1 MPIGAL
7 KNHAY
12 RAALPLLGKH
22 CAEPSVV
29 CDAPKDASG
38 CHRLALEALRPILKR
53 HHVVGAVIQVIRH
66 GQLSE
71 RYLAGHARLTPSPVP
86 AKACTIFRSASIA
99 KLATALL
106 VFRLQTLGLLDVSE
120 DISAFLSYPVRNPLH
135 VNTPISLG
143 MLLSHT
149 SSIVDSSAYFS
160 AFSKNTPLHTLLQDP
175 SAFSSA
181 APGMLFRYSNLAAGM
196 IGCALESRFDRSFE
210 ALAKEYLF
218 APLEAAGSF
227 DVTSLPAAQLAD
239 SYRVLPSHKLPS
251 FDAVQKKRSAVP
263 IVKPS
268 PEQHYLLASG
278 SLFVTAE
285 GMGKLLL
292 PLMACAPSGGA
303 AFLDERSLHQMK
315 TPLGQWPE
323 KRICMR
329 HGMGLLKL
337 CDRKISRQVL
347 YGHQGFA
354 YGAVNGCF
362 LNTNGDGFVSLNSG
376 ASEARSG
383 HLSDLNR
390 DLISLFLS

>member
-7 KNHAY
+7 KNYAY

-22 CAEPSVV
+22 CARPSVA
-29 CDAPKDASG
+29 CEAPTDASD
-38 CHRLALEALRPILKR
+38 CHCLTLEALRPILKR
-53 HHVVGAVIQVIRH
+53 HHVVGTAIQIIRR
-66 GQLSE
+66 GGLAE
-71 RYLAGHARLTPSPVP
+71 RYLAGLAQLTPSPIPVQ
-86 AKACTIFRSASIA
+86 ASTIFRGASIA

-135 VNTPISLG
+135 VNAPISLG

-149 SSIVDSSAYFS
+149 SSIVDSSAYFA
-160 AFSKNTPLHTLLQDP
+160 AFSKGTPLHALLQEP
-175 SAFSSA
+175 STFSPA

-196 IGCALESRFDRSFE
+196 IGCALEARFGRSFE

-218 APLEAAGSF
+218 APLEAVGSF
-227 DVTSLPAAQLAD
+227 DITSLPTAQLAD
-239 SYRVLPSHKLPS
+239 SYRVLPSHKPPS
-251 FDAVQKKRSAVP
+251 FDAVQRKRSAAP
-263 IVKPS
+263 IANPS

-292 PLMACAPSGGA
+292 PLMACVPGDRA
-303 AFLDERSLHQMK
+303 AFLDERSLLQMK

-329 HGMGLLKL
+329 HGMGLLEL
-337 CDRKISRQVL
+337 DDRKISRQVL

-362 LNTNGDGFVSLNSG
+362 LNANGDGFVSLNSG

-390 DLISLFLS
+390 NLISMFLS